1 MATKLNGYG
10 SRKFIVTLLGMLLCA
25 GIAILAMFLKAEP
38 SAAALLGIGAGITAY
53 NWANVRANG
62 TAQAD

>member
-1 MATKLNGYG
+1 MAINVNGYG

-25 GIAILAMFLKAEP
+25 GIAVLAMFLKAEP

-53 NWANVRANG
+53 NWANVKHNG
-62 TAQAD
+62 STPQ